1 MENEN
6 VKLKTEIDFDK
17 DLKKFN
23 FPTGT
28 TLPLQSRTIVEIRQ
42 KCHTFFQI

>member
-17 DLKKFN
+17 IQKKFN
-23 FPTGT
+23 FEQAEHYHYKVGQ
-28 TLPLQSRTIVEIRQ
+28 L
-42 KCHTFFQI
+42 